1 MTQLADLRGKWAI
14 VTGASSGLGEEFAR
28 QLAAAGIH
36 LVLVARRKDRLAATA
51 RDLMQAHGIQTRVIS
66 ADLSLPDTPQ
76 MIYDQLRADGIAVD
90 VLINNAGFG
99 LYGKFTDIAWEREQQ
114 MLDVDIATVVRMTR
128 LFVPDMAA
136 RKSGWVLQVAS
147 VGAFLPSPLYASY
160 SAAKA
165 FVLSFSEAIN
175 FELRGTGVSVTTT
188 CPGMI
193 RTEFHDVS
201 GQAYTW
207 FQRLMLMEPEPC
219 VRASIN
225 AMLRRKAS
233 VVPGRVNALMI
244 WSLRL
249 TPRWLMTAIA
259 HRTMQPD

>member
-1 MTQLADLRGKWAI
+1 MTR
-14 VTGASSGLGEEFAR
+14 
-28 QLAAAGIH
+28 
-36 LVLVARRKDRLAATA
+36 
-51 RDLMQAHGIQTRVIS
+51 
-66 ADLSLPDTPQ
+66 
-76 MIYDQLRADGIAVD
+76 LRADGIAVD

-207 FQRLMLMEPEPC
+207 FQRLMLMESEPC

>member
-1 MTQLADLRGKWAI
+1 MGSISIRGRLMTQLADLRGKWAI

-136 RKSGWVLQVAS
+136 RKSAGCCKSRPSARSCPAHCTPAIRRQRRSCLASARRSTLNCVARVS
-147 VGAFLPSPLYASY
+147 AS
-160 SAAKA
+160 
-165 FVLSFSEAIN
+165 
-175 FELRGTGVSVTTT
+175 
-188 CPGMI
+188 
-193 RTEFHDVS
+193 
-201 GQAYTW
+201 
-207 FQRLMLMEPEPC
+207 
-219 VRASIN
+219 
-225 AMLRRKAS
+225 RRP
-233 VVPGRVNALMI
+233 VPV
-244 WSLRL
+244 
-249 TPRWLMTAIA
+249 
-259 HRTMQPD
+259 